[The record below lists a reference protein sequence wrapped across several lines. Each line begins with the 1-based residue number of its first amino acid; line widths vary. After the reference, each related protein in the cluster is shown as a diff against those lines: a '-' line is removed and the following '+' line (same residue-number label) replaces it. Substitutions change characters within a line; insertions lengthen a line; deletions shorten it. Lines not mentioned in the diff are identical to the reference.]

1 MEPEVR
7 FLFTDEEVT
16 IPNFKGAWLS
26 GSWAWLPRP
35 IDLFLFCCLL
45 LSLVLSLA
53 RARALFS
60 LVVSFSH
67 CDLFCF
73 ASVISTFFFISVFL
87 HVVFALIDRNL
98 TKSSRL
104 SVKIF
109 SFQCYIFSGGSG
121 IRSLHNSWLFSACF
135 TK

>member
-1 MEPEVR
+1 MEPGVT
-7 FLFTDEEVT
+7 FHFTDEEVT

-73 ASVISTFFFISVFL
+73 ASVISTFFLYQSFY
-87 HVVFALIDRNL
+87 
-98 TKSSRL
+98 TW
-104 SVKIF
+104 F
-109 SFQCYIFSGGSG
+109 S
-121 IRSLHNSWLFSACF
+121 L
-135 TK
+135 